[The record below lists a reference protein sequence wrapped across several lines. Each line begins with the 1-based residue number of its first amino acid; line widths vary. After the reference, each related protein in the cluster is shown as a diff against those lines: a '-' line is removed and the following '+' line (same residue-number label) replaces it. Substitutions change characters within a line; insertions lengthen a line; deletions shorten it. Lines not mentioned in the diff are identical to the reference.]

1 MRRPNIDELTNI
13 GWMVLAAIA
22 VFEKITHQEIPQDAK
37 TTILEI
43 AAGVSLYF
51 NGKPSH
57 VTEKLL
63 KKVAGYDLADADS
76 DRGSRGAGADY
87 PPAHGLGAWDGA
99 AGGRESGLNYGASDS
114 RLVGNR
120 PSDRATTAS
129 ISPPESIEPNSDRAK
144 AAAWYAADV
153 ARGRAMPPNEFSEW
167 SQSAQEDE
175 SGPQS
180 EAW

>member
-1 MRRPNIDELTNI
+1 MSNV
-13 GWMVLAAIA
+13 GWIVLIAIA
-22 VFEKITHQEIPQDAK
+22 VVEKITHQEIPQDAK

-63 KKVAGYDLADADS
+63 KKVAGYELDS
-76 DRGSRGAGADY
+76 VGVGSIPDRGANPGGIDY
-87 PPAHGLGAWDGA
+87 SAVSSVGAWDD
-99 AGGRESGLNYGASDS
+99 AGRSRESGLNRAS
-114 RLVGNR
+114 V
-120 PSDRATTAS
+120 A
-129 ISPPESIEPNSDRAK
+129 PPESIEPNSDRAK

-153 ARGRAMPPNEFSEW
+153 ARGRAMPPDKFAEW
-167 SQSAQEDE
+167 ARSANEDE